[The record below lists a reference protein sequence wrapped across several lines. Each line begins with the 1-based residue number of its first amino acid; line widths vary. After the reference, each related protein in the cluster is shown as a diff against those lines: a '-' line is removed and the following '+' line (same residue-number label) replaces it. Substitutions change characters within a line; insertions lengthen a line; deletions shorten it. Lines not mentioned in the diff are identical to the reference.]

1 MPDEILLH
9 AFPVCVCPEGSGPGH
24 LAKGTFGL
32 IHCSSIY
39 V

>member
-1 MPDEILLH
+1 MPDEISLY
-9 AFPVCVCPEGSGPGH
+9 AFPVSVCPEGSGPGH

-32 IHCSSIY
+32 IHCSNTS